1 MMRRSP
7 HQHDPSL
14 APPQIELVGLHGDL
28 ILGVR
33 DTSAQVF
40 VKQRGVPRAQD
51 NRLAIDLVY
60 GRQRRGPIPA
70 VVDQTS
76 HIRRWR
82 AAACIRPRPKGSST
96 RRSLTPGAGE
106 AEPLGEL
113 RSASSSGMIPN
124 PSRPAR
130 RWHGA
135 RGAPVESVN
144 LHCLRPGDGDHS
156 SAGRSPPPCLPGT
169 AVRIAEAACRR
180 FAAGVQLHT
189 VSWKRRDQPGPRPV
203 TAADPRRAVRPQ
215 RDRPDEFWQRMTA
228 LRAGRPDDHS
238 AAAR

>member
-1 MMRRSP
+1 MHSA
-7 HQHDPSL
+7 SL
-14 APPQIELVGLHGDL
+14 
-28 ILGVR
+28 
-33 DTSAQVF
+33 
-40 VKQRGVPRAQD
+40 
-51 NRLAIDLVY
+51 
-60 GRQRRGPIPA
+60 
-70 VVDQTS
+70 
-76 HIRRWR
+76 
-82 AAACIRPRPKGSST
+82 KGSST

-130 RWHGA
+130 RWHGL
-135 RGAPVESVN
+135 GAPVESVN

-189 VSWKRRDQPGPRPV
+189 VSWKLRDQPGPRPV
-203 TAADPRRAVRPQ
+203 AAEQTLAERFARSEI
-215 RDRPDEFWQRMTA
+215 DRTSS
-228 LRAGRPDDHS
+228 GS
-238 AAAR
+238 G